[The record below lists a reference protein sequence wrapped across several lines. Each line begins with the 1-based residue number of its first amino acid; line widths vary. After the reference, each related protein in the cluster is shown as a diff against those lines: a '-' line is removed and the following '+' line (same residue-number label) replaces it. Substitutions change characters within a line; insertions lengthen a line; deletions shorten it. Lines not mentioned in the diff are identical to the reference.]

1 VAQGYYIHVRLNAGE
16 VKSATIYIFGF
27 HPVMEALRSGK
38 ELEKV
43 YLVKGLRNDA
53 IPGLIGQLREKRIPF
68 QFVPVEKINRMTHKN
83 HQGIL
88 AQVAEIEY
96 NDIEKIIPGIFET
109 GKMPVILV
117 LDRITDVRNMGAIAR
132 TAEAAGIHALVVP
145 AGESAQINADAVKT
159 SSGALHSLPVCRTE
173 SLVRTVTFLKESGLQ
188 VVAATEK
195 AEKLLYEADFTR
207 PTVIIMG
214 AEDTGIERNLAGLS
228 DIQVKIPLYGTIASL
243 NVSVAASILIYEVVR
258 QRMFP
263 SEE

>member
-1 VAQGYYIHVRLNAGE
+1 
-16 VKSATIYIFGF
+16 
-27 HPVMEALRSGK
+27 MEALRSGK

-43 YLVKGLRNDA
+43 YLRKDLRNEA
-53 IPGLIGQLREKRIPF
+53 IPGLISQLREKRIPF
-68 QFVPVEKINRMTHKN
+68 QFVPVEKINRMTQKN

-96 NDIEKIIPGIFET
+96 NDIEKIIPGLFDA

-132 TAEAAGIHALVVP
+132 TAEGAGIHALVVP

-173 SLVRTVTFLKESGLQ
+173 SLVKTVTYLKESGLQ
-188 VVAATEK
+188 VVAAMEK
-195 AEKLLYEADFTR
+195 AEKLLYDADFTR
-207 PTVIIMG
+207 PTAIILG
-214 AEDTGIERNLAGLS
+214 AEDTGIERNLVSLS
-228 DIQVKIPLYGTIASL
+228 DMQVKIPLYGTIRSL
-243 NVSVAASILIYEVVR
+243 NVSVAASILMYEAVR

-263 SEE
+263 SVE

>member
-1 VAQGYYIHVRLNAGE
+1 
-16 VKSATIYIFGF
+16 VKSNALYIFGF

-43 YLVKGLRNDA
+43 YLRKDLRNEA
-53 IPGLIGQLREKRIPF
+53 IPGLISQLREKRIPF
-68 QFVPVEKINRMTHKN
+68 QFVPVEKINRMTQKN

-96 NDIEKIIPGIFET
+96 NDIEKIIPGLFDA

-132 TAEAAGIHALVVP
+132 TAEGAGIHALVVP

-173 SLVRTVTFLKESGLQ
+173 SLVKTVTYLKESGLQ
-188 VVAATEK
+188 VVAAMEK
-195 AEKLLYEADFTR
+195 AEKLLYDADFTR
-207 PTVIIMG
+207 PTAIILG
-214 AEDTGIERNLAGLS
+214 AEDTGIERNLVSLS
-228 DIQVKIPLYGTIASL
+228 DMQVKIPLYGTIRSL
-243 NVSVAASILIYEVVR
+243 NVSVAASILMYEAIR

-263 SEE
+263 SVE

>member
-1 VAQGYYIHVRLNAGE
+1 
-16 VKSATIYIFGF
+16 VKSNALYIFGF

-43 YLVKGLRNDA
+43 YLRKDLRNEA
-53 IPGLIGQLREKRIPF
+53 IPGLISQLREKRIPF
-68 QFVPVEKINRMTHKN
+68 QFVPVEKINRMTQKN

-96 NDIEKIIPGIFET
+96 NDIEKIIPGLFDA

-132 TAEAAGIHALVVP
+132 TAEGAGIHALVVP

-173 SLVRTVTFLKESGLQ
+173 SL
-188 VVAATEK
+188 EK
-195 AEKLLYEADFTR
+195 AEKLLYDADFTR
-207 PTVIIMG
+207 PTAIILG
-214 AEDTGIERNLAGLS
+214 AEDTGIERNLVSLS
-228 DIQVKIPLYGTIASL
+228 DMQVKIPLYGTIRSL
-243 NVSVAASILIYEVVR
+243 NVSVAASILMYEAVR

-263 SEE
+263 SVE

>member
-1 VAQGYYIHVRLNAGE
+1 
-16 VKSATIYIFGF
+16 VKSNALYIFGF

-43 YLVKGLRNDA
+43 YLRKDLRNEA
-53 IPGLIGQLREKRIPF
+53 IPGLISQLREKRIPF
-68 QFVPVEKINRMTHKN
+68 QFVPVEKINRMTQKN

-96 NDIEKIIPGIFET
+96 NDIEKIIPGLFDA

-132 TAEAAGIHALVVP
+132 TAEGAGIHALVVP

-173 SLVRTVTFLKESGLQ
+173 SLVKTVTYLKESGLQ
-188 VVAATEK
+188 VVAAMEK
-195 AEKLLYEADFTR
+195 AEKLLYDADFTR
-207 PTVIIMG
+207 PTAIILG
-214 AEDTGIERNLAGLS
+214 AEDTGIERNLVSLS
-228 DIQVKIPLYGTIASL
+228 DMQVKIPLYGTIRSL
-243 NVSVAASILIYEVVR
+243 NVSVAASILMYEAVR

-263 SEE
+263 SVE

>member
-1 VAQGYYIHVRLNAGE
+1 MMPE
-16 VKSATIYIFGF
+16 PVKSTTTFIFGF

-43 YLVKGLRNDA
+43 YLKKGLQNEA
-53 IPGLIGQLREKRIPF
+53 IPGLIHELRDKRIAFP
-68 QFVPVEKINRMTHKN
+68 FVPVEKINRMTRKN

-96 NDIEKIIPGIFET
+96 NDIEKIIPGLFEA

-132 TAEAAGIHALVVP
+132 TAEGAGIHALVLP
-145 AGESAQINADAVKT
+145 TGESAQINADAVKT

-173 SLVRTVTFLKESGLQ
+173 SLVKTVTFLKESGLQ

-195 AEKLLYEADFTR
+195 AERLLYDADFTR
-207 PTVIIMG
+207 PTAIILG
-214 AEDTGIERNLAGLS
+214 SEDTGIERNLILLS
-228 DIQVKIPLYGTIASL
+228 DIQVKIPLYGTIQSL
-243 NVSVAASILIYEVVR
+243 NVSVAASILMYEAVR

-263 SEE
+263 SGE